1 MNSPMFGFDMNKREK
16 CIFAISILKVY
27 PMEMRNLLIATT
39 IIFSLASCA
48 HKITETGKASFY
60 ADKFQG
66 RATASGETFSQ
77 HKLTAAH
84 RTLPFGTRVKVTN
97 LANGRSVHVT
107 INDRGPFA
115 GGRILDVSKKAAQ
128 KLGIVDAGVASV
140 EIKYK
145 RKK

>member
-1 MNSPMFGFDMNKREK
+1 
-16 CIFAISILKVY
+16 
-27 PMEMRNLLIATT
+27 MEMRYLIIVVAF
-39 IIFSLASCA
+39 IVSLSSCA
-48 HKITETGKASFY
+48 RKITETGKASFY

-66 RATASGETFSQ
+66 RPTSSGETFSQ

-97 LANGRSVHVT
+97 LANGRSVYV
-107 INDRGPFA
+107 IVNDRGPFA

-128 KLGIVDAGVASV
+128 KLGMVDAGVASV

-145 RKK
+145 RRKK